1 MGQTFTV
8 QAPAGVISGSAH
20 GSGSPLLMLHGGP
33 GLTDYLVQ
41 LSDEV
46 AGWRWISYQQRGLP
60 PSTEAG
66 PFTVEQNVADAIAV
80 LDELGI
86 DQAVVLGHSWGG
98 YLALQLAASHQDR
111 VTGLVIVDPLGAVGD
126 GGFGEMG
133 QQMLDRMAPASA
145 AEYAKVNE
153 RLASPDA
160 TDDDFLASLALLWPS
175 YYADPATAPPL
186 PSYMRGSG
194 VTYIQTFSSIAE
206 QQAAGFADRLG
217 ALTRPAVFV
226 LGGRSPMP
234 VSAGQQTAAL
244 LPHAEV
250 QLAPTA
256 GHMPWHEEP
265 GCVATALRRLS
276 ELLGD

>member
-1 MGQTFTV
+1 
-8 QAPAGVISGSAH
+8 
-20 GSGSPLLMLHGGP
+20 MLHGGP
-33 GLTDYLVQ
+33 GLTDYLAQV
-41 LSDEV
+41 SDEV
-46 AGWRWISYQQRGLP
+46 ADWRWISYQQRGLS
-60 PSTEAG
+60 PSTETG

-98 YLALQLAASHQDR
+98 YLALHLAVSHPDR
-111 VTGLVIVDPLGAVGD
+111 VAGLVIVDPLGAVGD
-126 GGFGEMG
+126 GGFAEMG
-133 QQMLDRMAPASA
+133 QQMLDRMAPALA

-153 RLASPDA
+153 RLSRPDA

-175 YYADPATAPPL
+175 YYADPAAAPPL
-186 PSYMRGSG
+186 PSFMRGSG
-194 VTYIQTFSSIAE
+194 VTYIQTFGSIAE
-206 QQAAGFADRLG
+206 QQAAGFAARLA

-244 LPHAEV
+244 MPQAEV

-256 GHMPWHEEP
+256 GHLPWHEEP
-265 GCVATALRRLS
+265 GCVTAALRRLR

>member
-1 MGQTFTV
+1 MGQTFAAQTSD
-8 QAPAGVISGSAH
+8 GVIAGSAH

-33 GLTDYLVQ
+33 GLTDYLAQ

-46 AGWRWISYQQRGLP
+46 AGWRWISYQQRGLA
-60 PSTEAG
+60 PSVQTG

-86 DQAVVLGHSWGG
+86 DRAVVLGHSWGG
-98 YLALQLAASHQDR
+98 YLALQLAVSHQDR

-126 GGFGEMG
+126 GGFAEMG
-133 QQMLDRMAPASA
+133 QQMLDRMSPAAA

-160 TDDDFLASLALLWPS
+160 TDDDFLASLSLLWPS

-186 PSYMRGSG
+186 PSFMRGSG
-194 VTYIQTFSSIAE
+194 VTYIQTFGSIAE
-206 QQAAGFADRLG
+206 QQVAGFAERLRT
-217 ALTRPAVFV
+217 LPTPAVFV

-244 LPHAEV
+244 MPQAEI
-250 QLAPTA
+250 QLAATA

-265 GCVATALRRLS
+265 GCVATALQRLS
-276 ELLGD
+276 ELI